1 MIVCQVCESIA
12 FDNLPAFPWDRYATG
27 LSGKQYQHSFY
38 RMVPEAPDTAVSS
51 VRYHANLEA
60 LRAAAAAECAL
71 CVIILAQAEALLAE
85 LVELHKHAEAAEA
98 RLYPTPTFDMW
109 LVRRPDGDQGF
120 WVMSEGPKS
129 KDMALVSLIA
139 AFAFAVPD
147 GSYDGMIMF
156 DPALTMTDD
165 LLNDVI
171 RGRLAEEEPGEKS
184 LKRIVQWDRIYG
196 NDQPSR
202 QQTALTPRRL
212 LEVQASALKDTVKLV
227 EVESSSSGERYTA
240 LRYAH
245 ESEIRSYWEDNPKP
259 DNGCVLVETLPK
271 TFRDAIVVTKALGIR
286 YIWIDSLCMPD
297 GPQAWERDS
306 EPATAAYEN
315 AYLTIS
321 ATGSSDVNAG
331 LFFKRPLQTST
342 LIVYKKGANI
352 TVFVHAI
359 LRPLVKEVIR
369 LRYIEMR
376 DEPISQG
383 LWSFQE
389 RVFSRRT
396 VHFASDQMY
405 FETFSRF
412 VAEDGLLKCSSYHTI
427 AETLPQ
433 AHPCQKH
440 GGGSLISRW
449 RALIAEYNR
458 LPVANPLEKLP
469 ALANVA
475 RAYQRMM
482 GGDEYLA
489 GHWKSSF
496 FGSLA
501 WQAIRSTR
509 TGDDTIPSW
518 SILSI
523 DGSCSAQVQEGE
535 AIAVIT
541 DMKMTLA
548 DDSKPFGRIDAV
560 SLSMT
565 APVLPLKVMSKDEDE
580 QSGKRVYLTLGTD
593 ETKEVTFLPDT
604 MSRQL
609 SLSADKLMEMEM
621 YALVLNKVA
630 QVIDPGRGCNPP
642 DRFYCLVVTPAD
654 ASGNTTLKRIG
665 QTQITARHLT
675 AEELQA
681 AQRDVVLL

>member
-1 MIVCQVCESIA
+1 MTVCQVCESIA
-12 FDNLPAFPWDRYATG
+12 FDDLPGFPWDSYATG

-38 RMVPEAPDTAVSS
+38 RMLPEPPDAAVST
-51 VRYHANLEA
+51 VRYHANLES

-71 CVIILAQAEALLAE
+71 CVIILAQVEALLAE
-85 LVELHKHAEAAEA
+85 LVELHKLAEAREA

-120 WVMSEGPKS
+120 WVMSEVPKS
-129 KDMALVSLIA
+129 KDMSTISLIA

-147 GSYDGMIMF
+147 
-156 DPALTMTDD
+156 DD

-184 LKRIVQWDRIYG
+184 LKRIAEWDRIYS
-196 NDQPSR
+196 NDRPHL
-202 QQTALTPRRL
+202 AFTPGRL
-212 LEVQASALKDTVKLV
+212 IDVQSSASKDTVTLV
-227 EVESSSSGERYTA
+227 EVESNSGDRYTA

-259 DNGCVLVETLPK
+259 DNDCVRVETLPK
-271 TFRDAIVVTKALGIR
+271 TFRDAITVTQALGIR
-286 YIWIDSLCMPD
+286 YIWIDSLCIRD

-306 EPATAAYEN
+306 ESATAAYEN

-321 ATGSSDVNAG
+321 ATGSSDVNDG

-352 TVFVHAI
+352 TVFVYAI
-359 LRPLVKEVIR
+359 LRPLVKEVVR
-369 LRYIEMR
+369 DRYIEMR

-389 RVFSRRT
+389 RVFSPRT

-405 FETFSRF
+405 FETLSCF
-412 VAEDGLLKCSSYHTI
+412 VAEDGLLKCSAYHTI
-427 AETLPQ
+427 AETLPEDNFR
-433 AHPCQKH
+433 QKH
-440 GGGSLISRW
+440 GGGSPIERW

-458 LPVANPLEKLP
+458 LPVANPLDKLP
-469 ALANVA
+469 ALANIA
-475 RAYQRMM
+475 RVYQRMM
-482 GGDEYLA
+482 GGDEYLV

-523 DGSCSAQVQEGE
+523 DGSCGAHIPEGE

-541 DMKMTLA
+541 DMKMSLA
-548 DDSKPFGRIDAV
+548 DESKPFGRIDAV

-565 APVLPLKVMSKDEDE
+565 APVLPLKVMSKDEHDRP
-580 QSGKRVYLTLGTD
+580 GKRIYLTLAAD
-593 ETKEVTFLPDT
+593 ESKEVAFLPDT

-609 SLSADKLMEMEM
+609 SLSADKLLEMEM
-621 YALVLNKVA
+621 HALVINKVA
-630 QVIDPGRGCNPP
+630 QVIEPGRGCNPP

-654 ASGNTTLKRIG
+654 ASGNNTMKRIG
-665 QTQITARHLT
+665 QTQITARDLT

-681 AQRDVVLL
+681 AQSDVVLL